1 MGFDYKKYKAA
12 QTTPFEKNFGIGRT
26 NAPDATTPFNQSL
39 VESLKTGFNTIKQ
52 SLQDKKNLLESS
64 TDKIGDFFKKS
75 GIQIGKNVEMLGGGS
90 GQDWKSTPKP
100 EDFKGTQEEYDKK
113 TKADWQ
119 TSKTD
124 ARQKGWGQVLTK
136 SLAAGMRT
144 LPGGYD
150 AYNPPGDVDMMKHFK
165 SLNTDQQQ
173 ALLQQ
178 ILGDMNPNK
187 DDPNEK

>member
-1 MGFDYKKYKAA
+1 MGFKMRG
-12 QTTPFEKNFGIGRT
+12 TPFQRNFGIGRT
-26 NAPDATTPFNQSL
+26 NAPNATTPLNQGLLQNVSTAIGNIT
-39 VESLKTGFNTIKQ
+39 ESLKE
-52 SLQDKKNLLESS
+52 KKDWLEGT

-100 EDFKGTQEEYDKK
+100 ETFKGTQKEYDDK

-119 TSKTD
+119 TSRTD
-124 ARQKGWGQVLTK
+124 SRQKGWGQVLAK
-136 SLAAGMRT
+136 SLSAGMRT

-150 AYNPPGDVDMMKHFK
+150 AYNPPGEGDMMKHFK
-165 SLNTDQQQ
+165 SLNTEQQQ
-173 ALLQQ
+173 ALLNN

-187 DDPNEK
+187 KENP